1 MNQKKYYLQLLII
14 CIGTLFLSY
23 ELAKLNTPYLLT
35 SHYWIPTLF
44 FLSTTF
50 LINKLLTNGDK
61 ASKEFVF
68 KTLAMSM
75 ARLLGCM
82 IVVFIYSLVNKNSFP
97 PCFNVI
103 SFFKLLNSRTIPA
116 GSNLKLFTVFASK
129 GKANCPVA

>member
-1 MNQKKYYLQLLII
+1 MNQKKYYIQLFII
-14 CIGTLFLSY
+14 CIGTLFLSH
-23 ELAKLNTPYLLT
+23 ELAKINTPYFFS

-82 IVVFIYSLVNKNSFP
+82 IFVFIYSLVNKSGALAFT
-97 PCFNVI
+97 CHFMIAYLV
-103 SFFKLLNSRTIPA
+103 
-116 GSNLKLFTVFASK
+116 FTVFELSFLLK
-129 GKANCPVA
+129 YIKQPSN